1 MTFPVANPQ
10 IDYTPAAGHPAA
22 LTYTVDDSVDPADGV
37 FAGQLVGM
45 LPSGGV
51 APTAG
56 APAGTN
62 NYVGVAAHPAGPGQP
77 LTVLCGA
84 GVQHESETTAAV
96 AAGAF
101 VTSAADGAIAAGTAA
116 NGIGVAVRG
125 GNSTA
130 TPPTLCRWQAGR

>member
-1 MTFPVANPQ
+1 MGFPVPNPQ

-22 LTYTVDDSVDPADGV
+22 LTYYVDDSVDPVDGV

-45 LPSGGV
+45 LPTGGV

-56 APAGTN
+56 APAAAN
-62 NYVGVAAHPAGPGQP
+62 NYVGVAAHPAGAGQP

-84 GVQHESETTAAV
+84 GVQHETETTAAIP
-96 AAGAF
+96 AGTF
-101 VTSAADGAIAAGTAA
+101 VTSAAGGAIVGGTAA
-116 NGIGVAVRG
+116 NGIGVAVVG
-125 GNSTA
+125 GDSTA